1 MSENKRLNI
10 GLLIDDL
17 DNNFSA
23 QACKGAE
30 FAAKVI
36 DANLYI
42 FPGHYIGKSDT
53 RYQDKQYEYQYNSVF
68 KLSMRST

>member
-1 MSENKRLNI
+1 MASNKRLNI

-17 DNNFSA
+17 DNYFSA

-30 FAAKVI
+30 FAAKVL

-42 FPGHYIGKSDT
+42 FP
-53 RYQDKQYEYQYNSVF
+53 
-68 KLSMRST
+68 